1 MPLSNFKRP
10 FAALSLAAAFA
21 VASSQS
27 GLAINRVETS
37 PSAPAA
43 KSAPVNKSKPADKR
57 PEKLPQ
63 KRHSA
68 NEFFTLA
75 PFVIPIIENGEH
87 AKQFVL
93 VVAIELGE
101 DGDRDELRIL
111 SPRMRNEIYQ
121 LLFKIVSFRTTKP
134 RIPSKKILQMKLTKA
149 VRRVPG
155 LEKVE
160 SLVIV
165 ASGIADVQ

>member
-21 VASSQS
+21 VAPSQS
-27 GLAINRVETS
+27 GLAIDRVETS
-37 PSAPAA
+37 PSAPA
-43 KSAPVNKSKPADKR
+43 NKSKPADKR

-63 KRHSA
+63 KRLSA

-87 AKQFVL
+87 AKQFVV

-101 DGDRDELRIL
+101 DGDRDELRVL

-121 LLFKIVSFRTTKP
+121 LLFRIVSFRTTKP

-160 SLVIV
+160 SLVVV